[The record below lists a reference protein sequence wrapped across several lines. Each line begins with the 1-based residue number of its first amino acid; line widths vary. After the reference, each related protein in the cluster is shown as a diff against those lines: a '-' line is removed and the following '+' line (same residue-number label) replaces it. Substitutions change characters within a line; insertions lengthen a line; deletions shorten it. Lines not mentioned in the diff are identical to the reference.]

1 LEGEA
6 AAMGRLDI
14 QGRAILAKA
23 GDIWISLDSANSHVA
38 LAELRRAKD
47 LFTAARDDRYLV
59 LTLEWL
65 GYGGWWHGDLDA
77 AEGPWTEG
85 RAIARANGWASLE
98 AEALVRLSMLAAHRG
113 DHGRRSALLAEAR
126 SLAEQG
132 PSRLT
137 LASVERAYG
146 SFLAATS
153 SDLEGEAML
162 RAAAGVLE
170 EFGERQEWHTALI
183 HLGDIERHR
192 DNPAAALVLYRR
204 GLELVLEHVGH
215 RPEAQRR
222 IAQALLELGDVDE
235 AAAQAEEAVAITGKD
250 DWGTVASTRSV
261 LGLVR
266 EAQGQA
272 AEAERLLRDAVET
285 IGRTDFDSWFEDLS
299 LAEFLLRAGR
309 FEEGNQYLAKARA
322 SAERQGPRSVRLAQ
336 VERVGARAAAM
347 GRTAN
352 TGR

>member
-1 LEGEA
+1 
-6 AAMGRLDI
+6 MGLLKPSSQFRWAPD
-14 QGRAILAKA
+14 
-23 GDIWISLDSANSHVA
+23 SLFSQPQRGSGSVDPG
-38 LAELRRAKD
+38 L
-47 LFTAARDDRYLV
+47 TAAHDDRHLV

-77 AEGPWTEG
+77 AEDPWTEG

-98 AEALVRLSMLAAHRG
+98 AEALVRLAMLASQRG
-113 DHGRRSALLAEAR
+113 DHERRSALLAEAR

-137 LASVERAYG
+137 LAGVERAYG

-204 GLELVLEHVGH
+204 GLELVLEHVGF

-222 IAQALLELGDVDE
+222 IAQALLELGELDE
-235 AAAQAEEAVAITGKD
+235 AAAQAEEAAAITGKD
-250 DWGTVASTRSV
+250 DWGTVASTGSV

-285 IGRTDFDSWFEDLS
+285 ISRTDFDSWFEELS
-299 LAEFLLRAGR
+299 LAEFLLRAG
-309 FEEGNQYLAKARA
+309 
-322 SAERQGPRSVRLAQ
+322 
-336 VERVGARAAAM
+336 
-347 GRTAN
+347 
-352 TGR
+352 